1 MHPRPTP
8 TRLPRWGPRRGLRC
22 SSFKYWRYSQSSR
35 LARGAP
41 RPSRCDARLSPRA
54 ARARREISC
63 RAVVEVCRRGGPEG
77 PDYTSLCALCVAG
90 VQPDATTGRL
100 HGRRRPGIPRSA
112 RGSCR
117 ADVAGRLE
125 LAPGDPRLRRA
136 RRRAQLL
143 LARALDVVQPHGRT
157 LGPCTV
163 APRTLAPRLVG
174 HRLVAPHTLAPR
186 TLAPRLV
193 APRTPGAPRTT
204 SRCQR
209 RRIDRGKRGVDG
221 AARGPARPAGDSG
234 ERAGGGGDERRE
246 FRDRRSVGLQ
256 RSAWARRLPAS

>member
-1 MHPRPTP
+1 
-8 TRLPRWGPRRGLRC
+8 
-22 SSFKYWRYSQSSR
+22 
-35 LARGAP
+35 
-41 RPSRCDARLSPRA
+41 
-54 ARARREISC
+54 EIRC

-163 APRTLAPRLVG
+163 APRTLAPRLV
-174 HRLVAPHTLAPR
+174 
-186 TLAPRLV
+186 
-193 APRTPGAPRTT
+193 APRTPGAPRTI

-221 AARGPARPAGDSG
+221 AARGPARPAGDS
-234 ERAGGGGDERRE
+234 
-246 FRDRRSVGLQ
+246 
-256 RSAWARRLPAS
+256 